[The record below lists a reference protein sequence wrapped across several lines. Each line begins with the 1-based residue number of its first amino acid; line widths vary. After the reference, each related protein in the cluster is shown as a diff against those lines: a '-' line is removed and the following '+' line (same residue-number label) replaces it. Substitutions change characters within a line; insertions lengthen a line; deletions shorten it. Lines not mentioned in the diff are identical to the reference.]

1 MLADYCVQKVTPAQ
15 ALHCFYQARVR
26 GWFSDGDASLSYVD
40 FLEVR
45 LCACCRA
52 LALLFC

>member
-1 MLADYCVQKVTPAQ
+1 VQKVTPAQ